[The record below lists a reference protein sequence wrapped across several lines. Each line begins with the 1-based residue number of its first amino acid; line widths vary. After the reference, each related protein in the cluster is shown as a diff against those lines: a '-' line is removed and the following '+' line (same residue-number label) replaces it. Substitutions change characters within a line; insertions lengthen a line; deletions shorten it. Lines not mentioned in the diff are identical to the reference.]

1 MTKQILKNSN
11 ALKASL
17 ILLIIFSISS
27 CGKGEDSEGHTMQ
40 NPQVSFLVATSGTGE
55 VEKKYPGII
64 EGSVNVDIKAQV
76 SGYLEAIY
84 VKEGDYV
91 TKGQSLFKIKGD
103 VFAEQVNNSQAA
115 YKSAL
120 ANLSN
125 AKLEVEKI
133 RPLVEG
139 KVFSE
144 MQLKTAQA
152 NYEAAQ
158 AQVAQAKAALGSSRL
173 TAAFSLIKAPVS
185 GYISRIPNR
194 IGNLVTPADAIP
206 LTTLS
211 DIDTVFV
218 YFSMSEAEY
227 LTFMKDVASNMP
239 VSLVVANGD
248 TYEHKGK
255 LEVASGNIDP
265 TTGSISLKAVFQ
277 NPKKYLRSGG
287 SARVILNN
295 TIASVIT
302 VPMSSVK
309 DIQDKF
315 FVFTLGDSSK
325 AVMTPIEISGSS
337 GNNYFVS
344 KGLKEG
350 DRVAADNIDVLVEGM
365 VVEPQEAKNASKRP

>member
-27 CGKGEDSEGHTMQ
+27 CGKGEDSEGPTMQ

-120 ANLSN
+120 ADLSN

-144 MQLKTAQA
+144 MQLKIAQA

-239 VSLVVANGD
+239 VSLVLANGD

-295 TIASVIT
+295 TIASVFT

-350 DRVAADNIDVLVEGM
+350 DRIAADNIDVLVEGM

>member
-1 MTKQILKNSN
+1 MKKPFFKSHAVLKFIPAIL
-11 ALKASL
+11 
-17 ILLIIFSISS
+17 IFTVLSS
-27 CGKGEDSEGHTMQ
+27 CGNGNAGAEGYAAAK
-40 NPQVSFLVATSGTGE
+40 PEVDFLVAASTTGA
-55 VEKKYPGII
+55 VEKKFPGII

-103 VFAEQVNNSQAA
+103 VFTEQVNNSQAS
-115 YKSAL
+115 YKAAL

-133 RPLVEG
+133 KPLVEG

-144 MQLKTAQA
+144 IQLKTAQA

-158 AQVAQAKAALGSSRL
+158 AQVAQAKAALGSSKL
-173 TAAFSLIKAPVS
+173 NADFSLIKAPVS

-194 IGNLVTPADAIP
+194 IGNLVTPGDSVP

-211 DIDTVFV
+211 DINTVFV
-218 YFSMSEAEY
+218 YFSMSEADY
-227 LTFMKDVASNMP
+227 LSFMKNSASDQP
-239 VSLVVANGD
+239 VSLILANGD
-248 TYEHKGK
+248 VFEEKGK
-255 LEVASGNIDP
+255 LEVASGNIDR
-265 TTGSISLKAVFQ
+265 TTGSIAMKAVFK

-287 SARVILNN
+287 SARVILNSN
-295 TIASVIT
+295 LSSVVA
-302 VPMSSVK
+302 VPMASVK

-325 AVMTPIEISGSS
+325 VAMTPIEIGGSS
-337 GNNYFVS
+337 GTDYFVK
-344 KGLKEG
+344 KGLKSG
-350 DRVAADNIDVLVEGM
+350 DKVALNSIDVLSDGM
-365 VVEPQEAKNASKRP
+365 EVTPKEAATIAKK

>member
-152 NYEAAQ
+152 NYEAVQ

-194 IGNLVTPADAIP
+194 IGNLVTPADATP

-239 VSLVVANGD
+239 VSLVLANGD
-248 TYEHKGK
+248 TYEQKGK
-255 LEVASGNIDP
+255 LEVASGHIDP

-295 TIASVIT
+295 TIASVFT

-315 FVFTLGDSSK
+315 FVFTLGDGSK

-350 DRVAADNIDVLVEGM
+350 DRIAADNIDVLVEGM